1 MLAIA
6 KWSLLA
12 TIVNSLLLCT
22 LAIER
27 SPAHAHVGN
36 VASQTASAHQ
46 QATQTT
52 RNVRESTAY
61 TAPHTTHLK
70 QASLLNT
77 APAVTVAPAADSQR
91 NARNLYAPFNTFS
104 KLDEAP
110 FTDWHRRADG
120 TVVQT
125 FGAYRSG
132 RALAAVAQQP
142 QMQMHNAAA
151 QRRSDVI
158 TTVEVIPAPGIELSS
173 STNNAAAG
181 NVPITIPKQVVPD
194 ANAAATAPVAAP
206 VIVNATRSSRQRNY
220 VYIPLQQQATSTT
233 LLPKRNNS
241 SFGYLGPPAHA
252 VAAAVQEFG
261 EELLNARTDR
271 SDLATAPAPGAPIT
285 STDKADFDDEDPARR
300 NGFKFPSYSL
310 KPASPFYPQGYR
322 EDNPI
327 FTEATGFEAPYSE
340 DALAQDTRH
349 TRQLI
354 YENSDATPIS
364 HPFEFPG
371 LVSNN
376 KPHTLSSAIAAG
388 KLFREEVTKFGDVN
402 GPITAVPQRPQR
414 GLFFGDTEFRTG
426 PPRPF
431 VPQKAFNEYV
441 GPNGPVDYQ
450 SSRKSRFF
458 PFKSSRSPRVVFPVN
473 DNIGTTGPSGTGN
486 GVYFSDSVAFR
497 DQNFGLN
504 DLAAIQDVRNEFSL
518 QDIDGTSESSLT
530 GAPSSGTFKEKVD
543 ITTELECQH
552 RGGTCEFFLGCWMSG
567 GLLQGTC
574 NGLLRGCCH
583 RTAKSANLR
592 TSDFVGNTI
601 DLTDLPHKNYG
612 PVKND
617 ASCGISLA
625 KQAAQRR
632 IVGGDDAGFGSFPW
646 QAYIRI
652 GSSRCG
658 GSLVSRRHV
667 VTAGHCVARATP
679 RQVHVTL
686 GDYVINSAVE
696 PLPAYTF
703 GVRRIDVH
711 PYFKFT
717 PQADRFDVSVLT
729 LERPVHF
736 MPHIA
741 PICLPEKNED
751 FLGKFGWAAGWGALN
766 PGSRLRPKTL
776 QAVDVPVIENRIC
789 ERWHRQNGINV
800 VIYPEM
806 MCAGYRNG
814 GKDSCQ
820 GDSGGPLMHEKN
832 GRWYLIGVVSAGYS
846 CASRGQ
852 PGIYHRVPYT
862 VDWISYVVGL
872 TTNV

>member
-12 TIVNSLLLCT
+12 TIVNSLLLCI

-27 SPAHAHVGN
+27 PPALANVGS
-36 VASQTASAHQ
+36 VALQSAPAHQ
-46 QATQTT
+46 QAKQTT

-61 TAPHTTHLK
+61 TAAHTTQLK
-70 QASLLNT
+70 QTSWLNT
-77 APAVTVAPAADSQR
+77 ASAVTVAPAADSQR
-91 NARNLYAPFNTFS
+91 TARNLYAPFNTFS
-104 KLDEAP
+104 KVDEAP
-110 FTDWHRRADG
+110 FTDWRRRADG

-132 RALAAVAQQP
+132 RALAAVAPQP
-142 QMQMHNAAA
+142 HAQIHAAA

-181 NVPITIPKQVVPD
+181 NVPITIPKQVVPE
-194 ANAAATAPVAAP
+194 ANAAAAAQVAAQ

-261 EELLNARTDR
+261 EELLNAHTDR
-271 SDLATAPAPGAPIT
+271 SDLAIAPAPGAPIT
-285 STDKADFDDEDPARR
+285 STDKADFEDEDPARR

-327 FTEATGFEAPYSE
+327 FTETTGFEAPYSE

-354 YENSDATPIS
+354 YENSDITPIS

-376 KPHTLSSAIAAG
+376 KPHTLSAAIAAG

-402 GPITAVPQRPQR
+402 GPITAIPQRPQR

-441 GPNGPVDYQ
+441 GSNGPVDYQ

-497 DQNFGLN
+497 
-504 DLAAIQDVRNEFSL
+504 
-518 QDIDGTSESSLT
+518 
-530 GAPSSGTFKEKVD
+530 
-543 ITTELECQH
+543 
-552 RGGTCEFFLGCWMSG
+552 
-567 GLLQGTC
+567 
-574 NGLLRGCCH
+574 
-583 RTAKSANLR
+583 
-592 TSDFVGNTI
+592 
-601 DLTDLPHKNYG
+601 
-612 PVKND
+612 
-617 ASCGISLA
+617 
-625 KQAAQRR
+625 
-632 IVGGDDAGFGSFPW
+632 
-646 QAYIRI
+646 
-652 GSSRCG
+652 
-658 GSLVSRRHV
+658 
-667 VTAGHCVARATP
+667 
-679 RQVHVTL
+679 
-686 GDYVINSAVE
+686 
-696 PLPAYTF
+696 
-703 GVRRIDVH
+703 
-711 PYFKFT
+711 
-717 PQADRFDVSVLT
+717 
-729 LERPVHF
+729 
-736 MPHIA
+736 
-741 PICLPEKNED
+741 
-751 FLGKFGWAAGWGALN
+751 
-766 PGSRLRPKTL
+766 
-776 QAVDVPVIENRIC
+776 
-789 ERWHRQNGINV
+789 
-800 VIYPEM
+800 
-806 MCAGYRNG
+806 
-814 GKDSCQ
+814 
-820 GDSGGPLMHEKN
+820 
-832 GRWYLIGVVSAGYS
+832 
-846 CASRGQ
+846 
-852 PGIYHRVPYT
+852 
-862 VDWISYVVGL
+862 
-872 TTNV
+872 